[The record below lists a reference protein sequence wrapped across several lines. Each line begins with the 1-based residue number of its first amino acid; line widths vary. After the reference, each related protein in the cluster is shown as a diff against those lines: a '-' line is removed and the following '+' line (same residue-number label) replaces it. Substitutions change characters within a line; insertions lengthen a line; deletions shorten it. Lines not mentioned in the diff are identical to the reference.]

1 MMGLL
6 SKTFRGAANAIALV
20 LFAAGPAMAEG
31 PVLDRFFPAGIQRG
45 GHVQVQAFG
54 RFGAWPSLKAW
65 ADRPGLSIAA
75 LAEPGKL
82 LVRAAADAEPGVY
95 WVRLYDATGAS
106 DLRPL
111 VVGTLPELSD
121 HEPNDT
127 WRVAQRIEQAACTIN
142 GRLASPGDCDVF
154 AMHVPAGQ
162 TLVAWVEAERPLGSP
177 MDGVLQILDSSGTV
191 LAQNHD
197 AIGLD
202 PCVAVA
208 TVDDPPIVGAASRAA
223 PDRGLDVNSRKRPAR
238 LAGPTDDGLYFVR
251 LFAFPA
257 KPTSDIRLAGGEDY
271 IYRLTITSQAAIS
284 YAFPLSIG
292 RSGRQAVQLRGW
304 NLSPEQAAF
313 TLDPPAGRDVL
324 TLFRPD
330 GAGQATVRIEDV
342 ATQIEQEPNP
352 PQHANAIHLP
362 GCICGTIGRPGD
374 ADTYSFFAQDG
385 QTVCFRLESAELGF
399 PLDGAL
405 VLDDADGNRMAA
417 ADDTEGRRDTELMYT
432 VALGGQFRL
441 TVRDLYGHGGWRY
454 AYRLR
459 ASLAEPDFVLKVG
472 SGLWSTTAGGQ
483 LDLPVIIERR
493 NGFQSPIRLTL
504 AGLPPTASCPAVES
518 QPGEFS
524 ASNATFKV
532 SAGAQPF
539 SGPIRI
545 LGTAVGERPFTRHA
559 QAEIEGFNSG
569 TKTDQLWL
577 TITGK
582 EPAAAPTR

>member
-1 MMGLL
+1 
-6 SKTFRGAANAIALV
+6 
-20 LFAAGPAMAEG
+20 MAEG
-31 PVLDRFFPAGIQRG
+31 PVLDRFFPAGVQRG
-45 GHVQVQAFG
+45 GQVQVQAFG
-54 RFGAWPSLKAW
+54 RFGGWPSLKAW
-65 ADRPGLSIAA
+65 ADRPGLSIST

-111 VVGTLPELSD
+111 IVGTLPELSD
-121 HEPNDT
+121 SEPNDT
-127 WRVAQRIEQAACTIN
+127 WRAAQRIEHAACTIN

-154 AMHVPAGQ
+154 AIRVPAGQ

-191 LAQNHD
+191 VAQNHD
-197 AIGLD
+197 AVGLD
-202 PCVAVA
+202 PCVALETTA
-208 TVDDPPIVGAASRAA
+208 DLPTVGAASRAA
-223 PDRGLDVNSRKRPAR
+223 PGSTPGVTLRKRPAR
-238 LAGPTDDGLYFVR
+238 LARPADDAVYFVR

-257 KPTSDIRLAGGEDY
+257 KPTSDIQLAGGKDY
-271 IYRLTITSQAAIS
+271 VYRLTVTSQGAIS

-304 NLSPEQAAF
+304 NLSPEQAAC
-313 TLDPPAGRDVL
+313 TIDPPAGQDVL

-330 GAGQATVRIEDV
+330 VAGLAMVRMEDL
-342 ATQIEQEPNP
+342 ATQIEHEPNLP
-352 PQHANAIHLP
+352 EHANAIHLP
-362 GCICGTIGRPGD
+362 GCTSGTIGRPGD

-405 VLDDADGNRMAA
+405 VLDDADGNRMAT
-417 ADDTEGRRDTELMYT
+417 ADDTEGRRDPELMYT

-472 SGLWSTTAGGQ
+472 SGLWSATAGGQ
-483 LDLPVIIERR
+483 LELPVIIERR
-493 NGFQSPIRLTL
+493 NGFESPIRLTL
-504 AGLPPTASCPAVES
+504 AGLPVTASCPAVES

-524 ASNATFKV
+524 AGNATFKLSV
-532 SAGAQPF
+532 GAQSF

-545 LGTAVGERPFTRHA
+545 LGTALGERPFTRRA
-559 QAEIEGFNSG
+559 ETEIEGFG
-569 TKTDQLWL
+569 VKTDQLWL
-577 TITGK
+577 TITPAGK
-582 EPAAAPTR
+582 

>member
-75 LAEPGKL
+75 QPEPGKL

-111 VVGTLPELSD
+111 IVGTLPELSD

-127 WRVAQRIEQAACTIN
+127 WRVAQRIEHPACTIN

-202 PCVAVA
+202 PC
-208 TVDDPPIVGAASRAA
+208 TSAASSGGGA
-223 PDRGLDVNSRKRPAR
+223 
-238 LAGPTDDGLYFVR
+238 YFIR

-257 KPTSDIRLAGGEDY
+257 KPTSDIQLAGGEDY
-271 IYRLTITSQAAIS
+271 VYRLTITSQAAVS

-313 TLDPPAGRDVL
+313 TVDPPAGRDVL

-362 GCICGTIGRPGD
+362 GCISGTIGRPGD

-405 VLDDADGNRMAA
+405 VLDDADGSRMAT
-417 ADDTEGRRDTELMYT
+417 ADDTEGRRDPELMYT

-524 ASNATFKV
+524 AGNATFKV